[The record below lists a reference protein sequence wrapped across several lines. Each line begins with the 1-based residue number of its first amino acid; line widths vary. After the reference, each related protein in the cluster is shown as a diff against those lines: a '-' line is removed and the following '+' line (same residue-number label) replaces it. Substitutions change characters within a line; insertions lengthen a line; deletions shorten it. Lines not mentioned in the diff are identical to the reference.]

1 MVFPESS
8 KHHSA
13 TAGFTLIEVLV
24 IIIIVGILAAIAT
37 PSWLAYAT
45 RQRVRAVETDLVQ
58 VSTQAQQDA
67 IAQRT
72 QVTVRIEEPEDEAD
86 SLPTV
91 TTVVGPIAEGDDI
104 ADVNGF
110 ETRLGPNELREGM
123 VVLNATSPLA
133 GDPEAVNSVTFD
145 YQGMVRLDRDAA
157 VQDLPFLVQID
168 TGNNDD
174 NIQACVV
181 VTTILGGV
189 TSFEDAT
196 CGNDAAAWR
205 AALDIPEP

>member
-8 KHHSA
+8 KHHSS

-58 VSTQAQQDA
+58 VLKQAQQDA

-72 QVTVRIEEPEDEAD
+72 QVTVRIDEPEDEAD
-86 SLPTV
+86 SLPIV

-110 ETRLGPNELREGM
+110 ETSLGPSELREGM
-123 VVLNATSPLA
+123 VVLDANSPLA
-133 GDPEAVNSVTFD
+133 GDPDAVNSVTFD

-157 VQDLPFLVQID
+157 VQDLPFVVQID
-168 TGNNDD
+168 TGNNND

-189 TSFEDAT
+189 ASFEDAT

-205 AALDIPEP
+205 AALNIPAP